1 MFIDSLLILIGIKE
15 IGIIYQKIVCTS
27 ICKLL
32 LYPAFSRYF
41 VLFTDMIM
49 YCKLKGNN
57 SSGGTLELP
66 KNDALEVYF
75 FLNINMREQLY
86 KHPRP

>member
-1 MFIDSLLILIGIKE
+1 MFIVSLLILIEIKE
-15 IGIIYQKIVCTS
+15 IGIISQKLVCTS
-27 ICKLL
+27 ISKLL

-75 FLNINMREQLY
+75 F
-86 KHPRP
+86 KV